1 MPQDHDDLSPA
12 ASASASAAADFDAAF
27 SAAAASPGIRRVWEF
42 AEPDLPP
49 QVEPFSF
56 VSAGLLRHVAQ
67 ALDLSPGQRWL
78 HRHRDAGRAR
88 MARPVDP
95 RLPGRPRPRRPRRR
109 RAARRPARRSPAP
122 AAHRRSGPP
131 CRHHRNR
138 SRPADRTKTT
148 LTNLHRKGADKPTGH
163 TSASSSFGAIDT
175 DGSAGKSCLEQ
186 VPLVTRPDM
195 LCAAADG

>member
-1 MPQDHDDLSPA
+1 MPQDHDDLPPA
-12 ASASASAAADFDAAF
+12 AGASVPAAADFDAAF

-49 QVEPFSF
+49 QVEP
-56 VSAGLLRHVAQ
+56 
-67 ALDLSPGQRWL
+67 
-78 HRHRDAGRAR
+78 
-88 MARPVDP
+88 
-95 RLPGRPRPRRPRRR
+95 
-109 RAARRPARRSPAP
+109 
-122 AAHRRSGPP
+122 SGPP

-148 LTNLHRKGADKPTGH
+148 LNNLRREGADKPTGP

-186 VPLVTRPDM
+186 VPLSARPDM
-195 LCAAADG
+195 LCAARLTVGQITGWAGRMPRLLIRASSSGTQEPSDKASRRSTPGRSPRGSAEAGSAGIGT